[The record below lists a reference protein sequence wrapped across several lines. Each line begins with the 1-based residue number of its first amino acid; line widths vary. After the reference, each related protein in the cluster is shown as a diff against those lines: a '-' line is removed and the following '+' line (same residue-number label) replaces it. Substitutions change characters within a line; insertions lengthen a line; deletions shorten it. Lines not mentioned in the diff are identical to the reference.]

1 MASENGEPNKAR
13 VALEKVLQLDQSS
26 AIALRQ
32 LGQLEMASG
41 NYRKAAGYFR
51 RRQDVRP
58 NDATDTAE
66 YGRELAMSG
75 DLTGARDVLQASLKL
90 NPDQFATRLSLGRVY
105 LRLND
110 SQAAEGQ
117 LEAAVVLQPGSSEA
131 QIDLAKALIRQKKVA
146 DV

>member
-41 NYRKAAGYFR
+41 NYGKAAGYFR
-51 RRQDVRP
+51 RRQEARP
-58 NDATDTAE
+58 NDAADTAE
-66 YGRELAMSG
+66 YGRALEMSG
-75 DLTGARDVLQASLKL
+75 DLPGARDVLQASLKL

-110 SQAAEGQ
+110 SQEAEGQ
-117 LEAAVVLQPGSSEA
+117 F
-131 QIDLAKALIRQKKVA
+131 
-146 DV
+146 